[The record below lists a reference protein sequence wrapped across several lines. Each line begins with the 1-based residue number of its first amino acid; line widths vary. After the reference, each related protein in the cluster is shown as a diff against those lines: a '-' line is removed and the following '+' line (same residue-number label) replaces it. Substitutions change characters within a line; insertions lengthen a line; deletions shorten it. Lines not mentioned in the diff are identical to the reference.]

1 MKRVRSVLTS
11 LERDVFA
18 KFSLARLFVRAS
30 FAMLAA
36 AVDFIRVA
44 NFALSGPHRSVN
56 RQQLAL
62 GMCGAIIWLEFNWV
76 GVLVLVD
83 VWARWAH

>member
-56 RQQLAL
+56 RQHPLAL

-76 GVLVLVD
+76 GVLVLV
-83 VWARWAH
+83 VQIQKNI